1 MVVREVM
8 VSSVCNTSRQPQLN
22 QGSVEFNVTDDF
34 LNSTRLYFNLMHWNL
49 ENDKFN
55 LKLFSGLSMCQK
67 CFLQTPMDQVE
78 ISIKQQNKTKCSGPQ
93 LFLMCLC

>member
-1 MVVREVM
+1 
-8 VSSVCNTSRQPQLN
+8 
-22 QGSVEFNVTDDF
+22 
-34 LNSTRLYFNLMHWNL
+34 MHWNL

-78 ISIKQQNKTKCSGPQ
+78 ISIKQQNKTKCSGPHIFDVPM
-93 LFLMCLC
+93 LKFNPKTV